1 MKSLWQEW
9 LGAVIFYT
17 CLPLPPRCPIKLAGA
32 AKWCPGVGVL
42 IGGLLFGADWL
53 LDLLYLPRL
62 VQGVLLV
69 ALWLGLTGGLHLD
82 GAMDTADGL
91 GVRDPQRRL
100 AVMADSRSGAFGVM
114 AAIVILL
121 LKVSAL
127 ASSTMPFSVLW
138 AAVWGR
144 VAQVWAIARYPYLK
158 PTGTGQIH
166 KVSCRVPWDF
176 WPSGLVLSLMSVIL
190 PLSLGQLLYL
200 HSLGL
205 LLMLLVPAWF
215 YHQVGGHTGDT
226 YGAVVEWIEALMLVG
241 LSVAQGALP
250 PP

>member
-9 LGAVIFYT
+9 LGALAFYT
-17 CLPLPPRCPIKLAGA
+17 ALPLPPQWPIKLAGA

-42 IGGLLFGADWL
+42 LGMVLLIMQELLAL
-53 LDLLYLPRL
+53 LDLPQL
-62 VQGVLLV
+62 VQSVLVV
-69 ALWLGLTGGLHLD
+69 AVWLLMTGGLHLD

-91 GVRDPQRRL
+91 AVMDPQRRL
-100 AVMADSRSGAFGVM
+100 AVMRDSRSGAFGVM

-127 ASSTMPFSVLW
+127 AGTTLPFSLVW
-138 AAVWGR
+138 AALWGR
-144 VAQVWAIARYPYLK
+144 IAHVWAIARYPYLK
-158 PTGTGQIH
+158 ASGTGHLH
-166 KVSCRVPWDF
+166 KTSCCFPRDF
-176 WPSGLVLSLMSVIL
+176 WPSSFFPILLSAIL

-215 YHQVGGHTGDT
+215 NRQLGGHTGDT
-226 YGAVVEWIEALMLVG
+226 YGAVVEWTEALMLVG
-241 LSVAQGALP
+241 LSVGQGA
-250 PP
+250 